1 MKALLT
7 ALLALS
13 CLAPGTPLQ
22 LGQKAPMTDHI
33 MNDVSDRPVTLDRLK
48 GKYGLVVI
56 FSCNTCPF
64 VIAWEDRYNE
74 LYEHAK
80 NNNMGFVLINSNE
93 AKRQGDDSMEQMAAH
108 AKEKGYAEFP
118 YLVDSGHKLADAFGA
133 TKTPDV
139 FVFNGKLELVYKGA
153 IDDNERDRAAVTK
166 KYLMNAIDAT
176 AQGRVPDPATTK
188 SVGCSIK
195 RMS

>member
-1 MKALLT
+1 MKILFASLISLMAFT
-7 ALLALS
+7 
-13 CLAPGTPLQ
+13 PVTPLQ
-22 LGQKAPMTDHI
+22 LGQKAPMTDHV
-33 MNDVSDRPVTLDRLK
+33 MKDLSNRPITLDQLK

-74 LYEHAK
+74 LHAHAMK
-80 NNNMGFVLINSNE
+80 NNMGFVLINSNE
-93 AKRQGDDSMEQMAAH
+93 AKRQGDDSRDQMILH
-108 AKEKGYAEFP
+108 AKEKGYADFP
-118 YLVDSGHKLADAFGA
+118 YLVDEGHKLADAFGA

-139 FVFNGKLELVYKGA
+139 FVFNGKMELVYKGA

-166 KYLMNAIDAT
+166 KYLMDAIDAT
-176 AQGRVPDPATTK
+176 QQGKVPDPSTTK